1 MFLRTFGSR
10 RPPTSTHVSSS
21 LNLVG
26 IYFYAIHMKYEP
38 QELSS
43 SDTEVQVNEANV
55 QQKKK
60 RNRKAKRRELKG
72 EAVSVGSP
80 NDPID
85 QINE

>member
-1 MFLRTFGSR
+1 M
-10 RPPTSTHVSSS
+10 PAV
-21 LNLVG
+21 
-26 IYFYAIHMKYEP
+26 EP

-60 RNRKAKRRELKG
+60 RNRKAKRRNLKG

-80 NDPID
+80 DDPID
-85 QINE
+85 RINE